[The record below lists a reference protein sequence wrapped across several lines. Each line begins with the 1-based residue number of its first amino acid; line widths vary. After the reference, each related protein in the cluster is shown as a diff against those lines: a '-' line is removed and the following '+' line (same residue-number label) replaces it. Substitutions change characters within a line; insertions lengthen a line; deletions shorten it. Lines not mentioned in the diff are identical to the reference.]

1 MKIFKRILILTLSL
15 SLALCNSYVFADSK
29 DGINVYITVTDITD
43 ENEPF
48 CYLVPRRSI
57 RVENFDI
64 SAFGSTLAQINT
76 TKDTSYMHA
85 LVQLHRILYGDENVS
100 SKLAVTESGET
111 KYFMGRSVESIMY
124 KNGNSI
130 LSLPQNV
137 KITEGDEINIC
148 LYNAGHQQGIASFNE
163 AYIKAELNQ
172 KINLKLFEHYGY
184 PLVSSPIDGAEII
197 NSDGTYVEQN
207 GGQVKTDKKGEF
219 SLSFA
224 KAGLNII
231 SAMPKYNYYM
241 SESSVGTTEWVLEKV
256 LVGYNKKISAEKP
269 NGNYTVSETTLKK
282 AKEELSNAGYV
293 VVCWDD
299 EETLSVWDDLDAP
312 FYEEKLVEKEV
323 TSQGATKPAFSHT
336 TPVVVI
342 DVTDELWIKEVTANE
357 SGVNVKIGNASLYGG
372 TLVCAAYSRTEDGKD
387 VFAEMKTVPVCENMT
402 FLFEKTY
409 PKYKI
414 MCLESLESLKPLSQ
428 SAESN

>member
-1 MKIFKRILILTLSL
+1 MKRFKIILIFAFAL
-15 SLALCNSYVFADSK
+15 SLAFGNVQTFAEEK
-29 DGINVYITVTDITD
+29 GINVYITVTDITD

-64 SAFGSTLAQINT
+64 SSFGSTLAQVNT
-76 TKDTSYMHA
+76 IKDTSYMHA
-85 LVQLHRILYGDENVS
+85 LVQLHRILYGDANVS
-100 SKLAVTESGET
+100 SKLAVTEAGET

-137 KITEGDEINIC
+137 KISEGDEINIC

-163 AYIKAELNQ
+163 AYVKAELNQ
-172 KINLKLFEHYGY
+172 KINLRLYEHYGY
-184 PLVSSPIDGAEII
+184 PLVSSPIENAEII
-197 NSDGTYVEQN
+197 NSDGTYAEN
-207 GGQVKTDKKGEF
+207 DGGIIKTDKKGEF
-219 SLSFA
+219 SLSFS

-231 SAMPKYNYYM
+231 SAMPKYNHYM

-256 LVGYNKKISAEKP
+256 LVGYNKRIAAEKP
-269 NGNYTVSETTLKK
+269 SGNYAASETTLEK
-282 AKEELSNAGYV
+282 AKEELKGAGYV
-293 VVCWDD
+293 VVAWDGEAD
-299 EETLSVWDDLDAP
+299 LSVWDDLDSP
-312 FYEEKLVEKEV
+312 VYEEKLVEKEV

-342 DVTDELWIKEVTANE
+342 DVTDGLWIKEVTADE
-357 SGVNVKIGNASLYGG
+357 SGVTVKLGNASLFSGK
-372 TLVCAAYSRTEDGKD
+372 LMCAAYDRTEDGKD
-387 VFAEMKTVPVCENMT
+387 VYSEMKTVSICENMT
-402 FLFEKTY
+402 FLFDKQY

-414 MCLESLESLKPLSQ
+414 MCWQSLESLKPLTE
-428 SAESN
+428 AH